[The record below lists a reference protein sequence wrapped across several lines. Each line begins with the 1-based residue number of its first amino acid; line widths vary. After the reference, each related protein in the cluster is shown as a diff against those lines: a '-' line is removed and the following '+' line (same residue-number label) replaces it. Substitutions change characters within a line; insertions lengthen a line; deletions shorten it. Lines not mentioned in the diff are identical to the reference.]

1 MTQILLNNLKSDILK
16 GIKKNEKLALF
27 YININDKRYYYSYN
41 KLEDSLEEIYDS
53 YKVVNYKKAEKLLT
67 NQINEA

>member
-1 MTQILLNNLKSDILK
+1 M
-16 GIKKNEKLALF
+16 F
-27 YININDKRYYYSYN
+27 YININDKIYYYSYN
-41 KLEDSLEEIYDS
+41 KLEDSLEEVYDS